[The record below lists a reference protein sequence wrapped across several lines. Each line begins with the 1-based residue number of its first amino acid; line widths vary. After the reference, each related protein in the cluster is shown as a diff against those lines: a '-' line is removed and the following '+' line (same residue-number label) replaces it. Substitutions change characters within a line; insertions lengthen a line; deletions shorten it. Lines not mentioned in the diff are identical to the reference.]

1 MTARK
6 FKIDNAVALV
16 FSVHSWGNRKKAD
29 KEEMTTEADKAMLH
43 LTKQLIDSIEYKAI
57 RTFLGMVKAWVIRR
71 SVPSFFKDGIYY
83 FSANADVVRE
93 VEEYLAVKAL
103 ELKPFIEEMIVT
115 YPQRIE
121 DAEKRLKR
129 GRQFK
134 RSDYPTAEYLR
145 RAFYFESEWIFFDVP
160 KSLPEDVYQTAVAKK
175 MKGLDEMAESI
186 AMCLREAFRGLIAH
200 ARERLTPG
208 PGGKKKIIRDSV
220 LENVNDFIDTF
231 SSRNL
236 VGDMDLANLV
246 QKAQAVLRDV
256 DSADVLRDDKDM
268 AKYVQKQFKEIET
281 SLDGMI
287 VERPRR
293 KFDFSE

>member
-6 FKIDNAVALV
+6 FKIDNSVAIV

-29 KEEMTTEADKAMLH
+29 KEELTTEADKAMLH

-57 RTFLGMVKAWVIRR
+57 KTFLGVVKAWVIKR
-71 SVPSFFKDGIYY
+71 SVPSFFKDGVYF
-83 FSANADVVRE
+83 FSANENVIRE
-93 VEEYLAVKAL
+93 VEEYLAVKSL
-103 ELKPFIEEMIVT
+103 ELKPLIEEMIAT

-121 DAEKRLKR
+121 DAEKRLKK

-134 RSDYPTAEYLR
+134 RSDYPGVEYLR
-145 RAFYFESEWIFFDVP
+145 RAFYFEYQWITFDVP
-160 KSLPEDVYQTAVAKK
+160 KELPEDVYNVQLAKK
-175 MKGLDEMAESI
+175 MQGLEEQAESI
-186 AMCLREAFRGLIAH
+186 AMCLREAFRSLITH
-200 ARERLTPG
+200 ARERLTPD

-220 LENVNDFIDTF
+220 LENINEFIDTF
-231 SSRNL
+231 SNRNI
-236 VGDMDLANLV
+236 VNDMDLANLV
-246 QKAQAVLRDV
+246 QKAQAVLKDV
-256 DSADVLRDDKDM
+256 DGAETLRDDKDM
-268 AKYVQKQFKEIET
+268 AKYVQKQFKEIEG